1 MPRRRHGMA
10 HGGGKAPRQVTWVL
24 CLILYLIALAS
35 YFGVIRLGYPVATWS
50 WIVGYAILLIAVKVR
65 GL

>member
-1 MPRRRHGMA
+1 MA
-10 HGGGKAPRQVTWVL
+10 RGGNHAPKNITWVI
-24 CLILYLIALAS
+24 CLILYLIAALNF
-35 YFGVIRLGYPVATWS
+35 FGVIHVGGAIASWS

>member
-1 MPRRRHGMA
+1 MA
-10 HGGGKAPRQVTWVL
+10 RGGGKAPRQVTWVL
-24 CLILYLIALAS
+24 CLVLYLIALAS
-35 YFGVIRLGYPVATWS
+35 YFGFIRLGGALAAWS